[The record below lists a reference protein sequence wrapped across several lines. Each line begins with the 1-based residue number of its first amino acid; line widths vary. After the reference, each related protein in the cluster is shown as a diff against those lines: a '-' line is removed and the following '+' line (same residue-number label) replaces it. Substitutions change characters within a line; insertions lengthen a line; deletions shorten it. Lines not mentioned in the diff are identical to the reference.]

1 MLSRCI
7 PRNAVNPANA
17 IGPPSSSAG
26 APSGAANPALTHSI
40 NCCWVHTFEHSISVP
55 GVRKKKKVHPLGAPL
70 GAVSP
75 DSVHS
80 I

>member
-26 APSGAANPALTHSI
+26 APSGAANPALTHRM
-40 NCCWVHTFEHSISVP
+40 NCCWVQTFEHNISVP
-55 GVRKKKKVHPLGAPL
+55 GVRKKVCPLGALL